1 VKSREWNCL
10 LLFRMVRGD
19 FPGFSEG
26 SGGHER
32 ALAYSLNGC
41 SVCNLPLFF
50 FGIVRGDSFPDRTPE
65 ASTSQQF
72 FRRHGEMLTLQCV
85 QETGSIVALKEQG
98 WGTESNRRRQPLPH
112 ARNWRMAYRGRKS
125 GFPDAI
131 SQGSGGVTS
140 TPSTAANCCARTLGQ
155 FENRVGV
162 RQNAR
167 SIIYTYFTFDAK

>member
-1 VKSREWNCL
+1 MKSREWNCL

-98 WGTESNRRRQPLPH
+98 WGRNRTADVSLCPTP
-112 ARNWRMAYRGRKS
+112 GT
-125 GFPDAI
+125 
-131 SQGSGGVTS
+131 GGWHTVDE
-140 TPSTAANCCARTLGQ
+140 NQDFLTLSPK
-155 FENRVGV
+155 EVEV
-162 RQNAR
+162 
-167 SIIYTYFTFDAK
+167 